1 MSRHPQSSLWSPE
14 ATNLGRATVFNQE
27 NVQEFY
33 KNLRILLERGPFGPE
48 SIYNVHQ
55 TGVTTVH
62 RPQKII
68 ARKGQ
73 KLISKTTYAERN
85 SLLRYKC
92 VGKFSATVL
101 YISSCENVG
110 LHDPRCS
117 SQFHRCDTYGW
128 MITDNFVKYLDNYI
142 KYVKWSTDKKCIL
155 TLDNHD
161 SHISPNALNTCKING
176 IHLLTQ
182 RATD

>member
-1 MSRHPQSSLWSPE
+1 M
-14 ATNLGRATVFNQE
+14 FNQE

-73 KLISKTTYAERN
+73 KLISKTTYAERGA
-85 SLLRYKC
+85 L
-92 VGKFSATVL
+92 VTVCCA
-101 YISSCENVG
+101 I
-110 LHDPRCS
+110 
-117 SQFHRCDTYGW
+117 
-128 MITDNFVKYLDNYI
+128 
-142 KYVKWSTDKKCIL
+142 
-155 TLDNHD
+155 
-161 SHISPNALNTCKING
+161 NALGNSVPPFFIFP
-176 IHLLTQ
+176 
-182 RATD
+182 RVRM